1 MNFTLSG
8 STYRIPYLRNPVL
21 WVLTAVFFLFG
32 LFSGLTT
39 PDLANWLLENMLT
52 FSFLIVLVAFYRHF
66 RFSDLSYTLIII
78 FLLLHMYGSHYGYT
92 KNPLGEFLRD
102 WLSLQ
107 RNPYDRLVH
116 FSFGFI
122 MAYAARD
129 LLRHKLKVKAPFS
142 YLVPI
147 ELMLSLSAFFEMV
160 EWVVA
165 DRFFPA
171 HAMKYLGMQGDMWDA
186 QKDIFFATLGAC
198 LMMGTLYLHH
208 RFRRKRRMG

>member
-8 STYRIPYLRNPVL
+8 SAHRIPYLRNPVL
-21 WVLTAVFFLFG
+21 WVLTGMFLVFCLY
-32 LFSGLTT
+32 SGLTT
-39 PDLANWLLENMLT
+39 PDLTNWLLENMLT
-52 FSFLIVLVAFYRHF
+52 FSFIIVLVAFYRHF
-66 RFSDLSYTLIII
+66 RFSDLSYTFIII

-92 KNPLGEFLRD
+92 QNPLGEYVRD
-102 WLSLQ
+102 LFSLK

-116 FSFGFI
+116 FSFGFV

-129 LLRHKLKVKAPFS
+129 LLRHKLKVKTPFS
-142 YLVPI
+142 YLLPI
-147 ELMLSLSAFFEMV
+147 ELMLSLSAFFELV

-165 DRFFPA
+165 DRFFPE

-198 LMMGTLYLHH
+198 LMMGIIYFHH
-208 RFRRKRRMG
+208 RTRRGKQ